1 MTLYVCVWTS
11 KKRIVSLACPL
22 FVRRP
27 SQLSPAFASR
37 TCRRD
42 GMCILCAFA
51 LDMKNRVSSHNFV
64 CTGTCVCVCVPTA
77 RRFHYCLA
85 LLWRQTGPL
94 RTRLDDTGTVA
105 TGCPVY
111 SILYSI
117 FILTS
122 LNCQLMIQ
130 IVSERDQQTHAKKK
144 KNKSPC
150 CPQLGFSRVRWDC
163 CSALPYPPS
172 FISSGCPSGTG
183 FGSIFLGNL

>member
-1 MTLYVCVWTS
+1 M
-11 KKRIVSLACPL
+11 SLACPL

-94 RTRLDDTGTVA
+94 RTRLDDAGTVA

-144 KNKSPC
+144 QIPLLSTIGVFAGA
-150 CPQLGFSRVRWDC
+150 LGLLLC
-163 CSALPYPPS
+163 HALPS
-172 FISSGCPSGTG
+172 QLHQLRLSERRRVWVD
-183 FGSIFLGNL
+183 FLGKSLRRKMKP